1 MKHDLPSL
9 DALKVFEAAARHL
22 SFSRAAEELCLT
34 KGAVSYQIRK
44 LEADLDCALFQRSVR
59 QVYLTNAGQQLM
71 QTVRRLFAELGQT
84 LAQIRP
90 GEIHP
95 DVSIGATTYV
105 ALRWLSPRLSGFGER
120 NPEVSIL
127 LQHAV
132 NADDFSLQNVD
143 FAIRWVALG
152 EARPRG
158 CLLELPMPLF
168 PACSPALLERQ
179 GLRRQAGG
187 LPRAALATA
196 PLDATPLLCE
206 DRKFDL
212 WQIWYGEEPAA
223 LENPRR
229 VISDANVRVQAAIDG
244 QGWIL
249 ADAMMQVELDS
260 GKLVAPFAHRLEGYG
275 YALLASPGRFVSR
288 KANELKDWIVEHA

>member
-9 DALKVFEAAARHL
+9 DALKVFESAARHL

-90 GEIHP
+90 GDDRP

-120 NPEVSIL
+120 CPEVSIL

-143 FAIRWVALG
+143 FAIRWVPLG
-152 EARPRG
+152 ASRPRG

-168 PACSPALLERQ
+168 PACSPALLKRH
-179 GLRRQAGG
+179 GLSGQAAR

-206 DRKFDL
+206 DRKLDL
-212 WQIWYGEEPAA
+212 WQVWYGEQSAA
-223 LENPRR
+223 LDNPRR
-229 VISDANVRVQAAIDG
+229 VISDANVRAQAAIDG
-244 QGWIL
+244 QGWTL
-249 ADAMMQVELDS
+249 ADAMMQAELDS
-260 GKLVAPFAHRLEGYG
+260 GKLVAPFGHRLEGYG
-275 YALLASPGRFVSR
+275 YALLASPGRFLSR
-288 KANELKDWIVEHA
+288 KAIELKDWIIAHA